1 METDSTLYS
10 TSVIESNFSH
20 YIIFGCAI
28 FSVAWGL
35 FNSSQVNKIQF
46 DVSHVKVNTDE
57 KDKADPEKSDLPWTP
72 QACLD
77 EMLKTN

>member
-1 METDSTLYS
+1 MEADSTLYS

-35 FNSSQVNKIQF
+35 FNSSQVSILKI
-46 DVSHVKVNTDE
+46 SSYSRR
-57 KDKADPEKSDLPWTP
+57 PLSDRKLTRYLRHLTF
-72 QACLD
+72 A
-77 EMLKTN
+77 